1 MSDGWGDTPQDPQ
14 SGPERHQG
22 HPQGPPDHD
31 PRQYPQPPQQP
42 LGPYP
47 PQYPPNY
54 PPPYGYMVQ
63 GPGTNG
69 LAIASLV
76 LGIVWVYWVTSLLA
90 VIFGH
95 IALVQINQTGQSGRG
110 MAIAGLVLGY
120 VWIALL
126 MFAILFAAAIID
138 DLDGRML
145 SEALSAV
152 TLRI

>member
-14 SGPERHQG
+14 RGPERHQG

-31 PRQYPQPPQQP
+31 PRQQPQQP

-47 PQYPPNY
+47 PQYPHNY

-63 GPGTNG
+63 VPGTNG

-76 LGIVWVYWVTSLLA
+76 LGIVWIYWVTSLLA
-90 VIFGH
+90 VVFGH

-120 VWIALL
+120 VWLALL
-126 MFAILFAAAIID
+126 VFAVVFAAAVIE

-145 SEALSAV
+145 AAFLSAV